1 MVINIQLNERQERIV
16 EIVKNN
22 EPITGQ
28 DIAEALHLTRS
39 TIRPDLAILTMSGYL
54 DARPRVGYFFTGK
67 TTLSYISDKIRSIL
81 VDEVKAVPT
90 VLEESTTIYD
100 AIVFTLMEDINSIYI
115 TRDGLLVGVA
125 SRKDLIKTIIG
136 GNDLYKV
143 PIGAIMTRMPNL
155 IVTKPTDTVLSA
167 SIKIIDHEI
176 DSLPVVVDVIE
187 EGKKGLKVI
196 GTITKTTITNLFIDL
211 GSNI

>member
-1 MVINIQLNERQERIV
+1 MINIQLNDRQERII

-81 VDEVKAVPT
+81 VDEVKAVPI

-100 AIVFTLMEDINSIYI
+100 AIVFTLMEDVNSIYI
-115 TRDGLLVGVA
+115 TRDGLLVGVV

-136 GNDLYKV
+136 GNDLYNV

-167 SIKIIDHEI
+167 SIKLIEHEI
-176 DSLPVVVDVIE
+176 DSLPVVIETIE
-187 EGKKGLKVI
+187 EGTKGLKVI